1 MEDKAMTDQEKK
13 ENGKLAHAISMA
25 INDGCLSREESDRIK
40 RIIYVDHQAS
50 AEDLKLFRE
59 LQQKVW
65 RGEVMLRDDCLGHCG
80 AFQ

>member
-1 MEDKAMTDQEKK
+1 
-13 ENGKLAHAISMA
+13 MA

-65 RGEVMLRDDCLGHCG
+65 RGEVMLREDCLGHCG
-80 AFQ
+80 TLQ